1 MRRGLGHLAPLI
13 LAVLIS
19 SSDVVARPAT
29 PRDQARALL
38 DTWLAS
44 QNTGDFTAYQALPV
58 LVCPC

>member
-1 MRRGLGHLAPLI
+1 LI

-44 QNTGDFTAYQALPV
+44 QNAGDFTAYQALPV